1 MNKII
6 DMKLIFLKPN
16 NLKFILRIF
25 IENIFDK
32 IFKRSEISSSVK
44 NYVFKHAEQNNPDS
58 ILKAMDDF
66 AKNNRFL
73 MNIGNEKG
81 LLLTN
86 ELKKLGNDISI
97 LELGCF
103 CGYSAI
109 LMAKNLNELGKVVS
123 LEINKTYAKNALEI
137 IKYAGLKD
145 KIIIIEGSSEKLI
158 GTLRYSFDFV
168 LLDHWKNLYKR
179 DLILIEKRG
188 LLKSGSV
195 IFADNVGRLISAL
208 VGSRGDSND
217 YLNYVRKNKNYTNTN
232 IKTYLEYSKAEDE
245 IEISTYSLD
254 Y

>member
-1 MNKII
+1 
-6 DMKLIFLKPN
+6 MKKIFLKPN

-25 IENIFDK
+25 IENLQDK
-32 IFKRSEISSSVK
+32 ILKRPEISSSVK
-44 NYVFKHAEQNNPDS
+44 NYVFKHAKQNNPDS
-58 ILKAMDDF
+58 VLKAMDNF
-66 AKNNRFL
+66 AKSKRFL

-86 ELKKLGNDISI
+86 ELKKLGSDISV

-109 LMAKNLNELGKVVS
+109 LMAKNLNKLGKVVS
-123 LEINKTYAKNALEI
+123 LEVNKIYAKNALEI

-145 KIIIIEGSSEKLI
+145 KIIIIEGSSEKII
-158 GTLRYSFDFV
+158 GTLRYRFDFV

-217 YLNYVRKNKNYTNTN
+217 YLSYVRKNKNYTNAN

>member
-1 MNKII
+1 
-6 DMKLIFLKPN
+6 MKKIFLKPN

-25 IENIFDK
+25 IENLLDK
-32 IFKRSEISSSVK
+32 IFKRPEISSSVK
-44 NYVFKHAEQNNPDS
+44 NYVFKHAKQNNPDS
-58 ILKAMDDF
+58 VLKAMDNF
-66 AKNNRFL
+66 AKNKRFL

-81 LLLTN
+81 LLLTS
-86 ELKKLGNDISI
+86 ELKKLGSDISI

-123 LEINKTYAKNALEI
+123 LEVNKTYAKNALEI

-145 KIIIIEGSSEKLI
+145 KIIIIEGSSEKII
-158 GTLRYSFDFV
+158 GTLRYRFDFV

-217 YLNYVRKNKNYTNTN
+217 YLSYVRKNKNYTNAN